1 MAVSVTY
8 TLEAGYGSK
17 IVVPGGGFLLN
28 NEMGDFNAGP
38 GITNDRGL
46 IGTEPNLARPEQ
58 RMLSSMTPT
67 ILAKDGELV
76 AVVGSPGGRTIINS
90 VLEVVLNVVDFGM
103 DMHEAVSA
111 KRFHHQWLPD
121 DIRIEAEGVTP
132 ATLAGLEAMG
142 HTASMGGSQGRTHC
156 IMVDAETGILTGS
169 PRSTGPGRWRRG
181 LLTKKELILSEE
193 QARRLWERAALL
205 QSEADQRE
213 AGREWEGQED

>member
-17 IVVPGGGFLLN
+17 IVVPGAGFLLN

-38 GITNDRGL
+38 GLTDDRGL

-90 VLEVVLNVVDFGM
+90 VLQVLLNVIDFDM
-103 DMHEAVSA
+103 DIHQAVSA
-111 KRFHHQWLPD
+111 NRFHHQWLPD
-121 DIRIEAEGVTP
+121 RIRIEREGVDQ

-142 HTASMGGSQGRTHC
+142 HTVSMSGSQGRTHC
-156 IMVDAETGILTGS
+156 IMIDPGTGNLIGAPD
-169 PRSTGPGRWRRG
+169 PRDRDGGAVG
-181 LLTKKELILSEE
+181 Y
-193 QARRLWERAALL
+193 
-205 QSEADQRE
+205 
-213 AGREWEGQED
+213 